1 MGANDLRYDVL
12 IAVDSLFE
20 GTAPG
25 YNDKQMSAIINKAQ
39 RRVFRKLAKEFDRN
53 EKVKK
58 TLSPLL
64 RRASTVDSSIVPVTD
79 TAITDYAHSTSELTS
94 IIYRLPSDT
103 GFVVEEFS
111 ILTKDNVST
120 DLVIVL
126 PIEYDYFLKNY
137 NNNYKKPYE
146 KLVWRMDSKLETV
159 STVKHYTSEIIYPLV
174 YTLSEYHI
182 AYLKYPTDVTV
193 NTAVPASAVDPEITD
208 QSYAD
213 EIVGESVK
221 MITAALNDS
230 DYSVTVAEKNFDE

>member
-1 MGANDLRYDVL
+1 LGANDLRYDIL

-39 RRVFRKLAKEFDRN
+39 RRVFRKLAKQFDRN

-58 TLSPLL
+58 ILSPII
-64 RRASTVDSSIVPVTD
+64 RRASTVDSSIVPATD
-79 TAITDYAHSTSELTS
+79 SAITNYAHSTNELTS
-94 IIYRLPSDT
+94 IIYRLPSDV
-103 GFVVEEFS
+103 GFVVEEFG
-111 ILTKDNVST
+111 ILSLNNVAT

-146 KLVWRMDSKLETV
+146 KLLWRMDSKLETV
-159 STVKHYTSEIIYPLV
+159 STVKHYTSEIIYPV
-174 YTLSEYHI
+174 THTLDQYSI
-182 AYLKYPTDVTV
+182 VYLKYPIDVTV
-193 NTAVPASAVDPEITD
+193 NTATPASAVDPEITD

-213 EIVGESVK
+213 EIVGEAVK
-221 MITAALNDS
+221 IITAALNDS
-230 DYSVTVAEKNFDE
+230 DYSVAAAEKNFDE